1 MLFYLTCIF
10 NLTLF
15 LPLFPISHSFVL
27 KFLLTRINEISCC
40 CYYYPLLA
48 GEMPPSIRHWCEQGD
63 GLSMYSWF
71 AHDGRHFG
79 LQEIM
84 DKYYTLSTDFVK
96 RQGGHHGGDWT
107 ARVTVKPRVRIYIF
121 TQMCC
126 FKKSFYCYR
135 PHPKDG
141 GR

>member
-1 MLFYLTCIF
+1 
-10 NLTLF
+10 
-15 LPLFPISHSFVL
+15 
-27 KFLLTRINEISCC
+27 
-40 CYYYPLLA
+40 
-48 GEMPPSIRHWCEQGD
+48 MPPSIRHWCEQGD

-107 ARVTVKPRVRIYIF
+107 ARVTVKPRVCIF
-121 TQMCC
+121 VFEQMCA
-126 FKKSFYCYR
+126 FKK
-135 PHPKDG
+135 
-141 GR
+141 

>member
-1 MLFYLTCIF
+1 MGFLINFYHVPKFKVCTQYNQLDIMLL
-10 NLTLF
+10 LL
-15 LPLFPISHSFVL
+15 
-27 KFLLTRINEISCC
+27 LLT
-40 CYYYPLLA
+40 

-96 RQGGHHGGDWT
+96 RQGGNHGGDWT
-107 ARVTVKPRVRIYIF
+107 ARVTVKPRVRIHISNKQTNAWIQKTILFLYDAEFSIF
-121 TQMCC
+121 LNSYSLAQRMQ
-126 FKKSFYCYR
+126 
-135 PHPKDG
+135 
-141 GR
+141 